1 MLMIVFSD
9 PLIPLLSLFPVTI
22 NNSCDN
28 AVYHMVE
35 IWLAQ
40 ETVSVGKNIV
50 DIELVDDVGHEV
62 RSLRQW
68 RGEPFTLYGDG
79 QFWMM
84 ILCGDKHGIEQARL
98 YILQFIA

>member
-1 MLMIVFSD
+1 V
-9 PLIPLLSLFPVTI
+9 VK
-22 NNSCDN
+22 
-28 AVYHMVE
+28 

-40 ETVSVGKNIV
+40 EAVTMSK
-50 DIELVDDVGHEV
+50 DVIGIKLANDMSHEV
-62 RSLRQW
+62 RLLRQW
-68 RGEPFTLYGDG
+68 RGEPFTFYGDG